1 MSDANDPFSFDAE
14 YGDPDFVRSSRD
26 PNRPP
31 QPGKEWEHNGRVSDV
46 PIEPGGDPG
55 PFADIDDVPP
65 PEDEPYPNSDIDTRK
80 VTVTFITDETG
91 SEMRRVDM
99 TLPQLA
105 EHIRFQTA
113 ASKMALPWLKLA
125 LFGNKRSEKN

>member
-14 YGDPDFVRSSRD
+14 YGDPDFVRSSGD

-31 QPGKEWEHNGRVSDV
+31 QPGKEWEHNGCASDV

-99 TLPQLA
+99 TLLQLA

-113 ASKMALPWLKLA
+113 ASKMALPTANAGA
-125 LFGNKRSEKN
+125 LWKQAERKE